1 MPDPSC
7 ATWSGP
13 NSIQPDDDGL
23 AATGTTGSTRELRTR
38 SPSPAAPRI
47 ESLFSRDGAPPQQTI
62 VVWDPGRAWSTF
74 SLTQLSAGPGAPRLH
89 RVLLRQE
96 GAREPLAE
104 FLVTWLPGGSE
115 AKGWGVVEVLTAP
128 GDPLGTRIALTLLEQ
143 ADRAVLLAGGAGD
156 KDLMR
161 RIGDF
166 VRSAQWDGPSLLMV
180 SPADKPSRADR
191 LRRGSWPRG
200 LRVHVLEV
208 FASPEPSWTQ
218 QLLAMVLGDGAPQED
233 SPAPSGEPWAKTL
246 PTGAPTAAP
255 RAMPGTRAGTSTR
268 ATPVGAQATAAL
280 RDLPSAG
287 SDADPLRAALAL
299 AARAPGVLAC
309 ALLDAADGEVLASLG
324 PAQVANDAARCA
336 ARMWQAQGNA
346 ATELGWSTATC
357 HHVVLPVG
365 RQRPQLLLAV
375 ADREFGEPASVRW
388 HLAVARNH
396 LT

>member
-1 MPDPSC
+1 MPDPSS

-23 AATGTTGSTRELRTR
+23 AATGTTGTTGSTRELRTR

-62 VVWDPGRAWSTF
+62 VVWDPGRVWSTF
-74 SLTQLSAGPGAPRLH
+74 SLTQLGAGPGVPRLH

-96 GAREPLAE
+96 GVREPLAE
-104 FLVTWLPGGSE
+104 FLVTWLPSGSE

-166 VRSAQWDGPSLLMV
+166 VRSAQWDGPSLLMI

-208 FASPEPSWTQ
+208 FASPEPGWTQ
-218 QLLAMVLGDGAPQED
+218 QLLSMVLGDGAAAED
-233 SPAPSGEPWAKTL
+233 DDRGSPGPAPRSAPL
-246 PTGAPTAAP
+246 PAGAC
-255 RAMPGTRAGTSTR
+255 AG
-268 ATPVGAQATAAL
+268 L
-280 RDLPSAG
+280 RELPHANGSADG
-287 SDADPLRAALAL
+287 NADPQRAALAL

-336 ARMWQAQGNA
+336 ARMWQAQGDA
-346 ATELGWSTATC
+346 APATELGWSTPTC
-357 HHVVLPVG
+357 HHVVLPVW
-365 RQRPQLLLAV
+365 QPQPQLLLAV